1 MTKVMIDP
9 GHGGGDPGAIT
20 DPLTEK
26 VLNLELAE
34 IISDKLEEA
43 GFDVEMTRC
52 SDEHLS
58 LSARYKMANKWGADY
73 FISVH
78 HNSFATTTANGFE
91 VLYYWQSGEGSGLAN
106 SLCNYVSRNFPH
118 MRNRGMKPR
127 KGLAVLRGTQMPAIL
142 IEAGF
147 MSSTKDRRIALL
159 DASTRRI
166 FYSVIAEGVLHV
178 LK

>member
-1 MTKVMIDP
+1 MAKVMIDP
-9 GHGGGDPGAIT
+9 GHGGGDPGAVA

-26 VLNLELAE
+26 VLNLELAD
-34 IISDKLEEA
+34 IICGKLEEA
-43 GFDVEMTRC
+43 GYDVRMTRC
-52 SDEHLS
+52 YDEYLS
-58 LSARYKMANKWGADY
+58 LSARYKMANKWCADY

-78 HNSFATTTANGFE
+78 HNSFVTSNANGFE

-118 MRNRGMKPR
+118 MRNRGMKSR
-127 KGLAVLRGTQMPAIL
+127 KGLAVLRGTRMPAIL

-159 DASTRRI
+159 DVSARRI
-166 FYSVIAEGVLHV
+166 FYSIIAEGVLHV